1 MEPAVSPVSPAMVP
15 RHMAIIMDG
24 NGRWAKARGLPRA
37 AGHKAGA
44 EAVRRSVEAARE
56 MGIGY
61 LTLYAFSAENW
72 KRPMGEVTDLMG
84 LLTLYLRREIAN
96 LHRNGIRFRV
106 IGDRSRLAP
115 DIVDLISEAEERTRD
130 NPSMTLILALSYG
143 GRQEI
148 VAAARR
154 LAAEVR
160 DGGRSLDQ
168 IDEAAFESALY
179 TSGVPDPDLI
189 IRTSGEQ
196 RISNFLLWQSAYAE
210 LVFVDVLWPDF
221 GRPDIERAIGDYNR
235 RERRFGAAGG

>member
-1 MEPAVSPVSPAMVP
+1 
-15 RHMAIIMDG
+15 MAIIMDG

-130 NPSMTLILALSYG
+130 NPAMTLILALSYG

-148 VAAARR
+148 VAAAKR

-160 DGGRSLDQ
+160 DGSRTLDQ

-179 TSGVPDPDLI
+179 TAGVPDPDLI

>member
-1 MEPAVSPVSPAMVP
+1 MEPVLSPAQPNVVP

-44 EAVRRSVEAARE
+44 EAVRRSVECARE

-84 LLTLYLRREIAN
+84 LLSLYLRREIAN
-96 LHRNGIRFRV
+96 LHRNGIRFQV
-106 IGDRSRLAP
+106 IGDRSRLSP
-115 DIVDLISEAEERTRD
+115 DIVKLITEAELQTKD

-148 VAAARR
+148 VAAAKR
-154 LAAEVR
+154 LAAEVLE
-160 DGGRSLDQ
+160 GTRSLDQ
-168 IDEAAFESALY
+168 IDEDALEGALY
-179 TSGVPDPDLI
+179 TAGVPDPDLI

-196 RISNFLLWQSAYAE
+196 RMSNFLLWQSAYSE

-221 GRPDIERAIGDYNR
+221 GRDDIERALDDYNR
-235 RERRFGAAGG
+235 RERRFGAAGS